1 MLVKFYYKYHLIL
14 NFCQDGTQY
23 RQLKQQMSQ
32 ISKKSFPS
40 KYELQAD
47 QPLVT
52 ACCTISVPS
61 WDLPPDKKTVPTPRC
76 NPKKLIL
83 ILPLQL
89 VNKKLQSAAMRVTMT
104 YGTRL
109 STKFYSLHC
118 VQYCK
123 NNFNNII
130 EHVAIKDSNT
140 VLYVGVIISRS

>member
-1 MLVKFYYKYHLIL
+1 MVVKFYYKHHLIL
-14 NFCQDGTQY
+14 NFGQYGTQY

-32 ISKKSFPS
+32 ISKKNFPS
-40 KYELQAD
+40 KYEPQAH
-47 QPLVT
+47 QPHVT
-52 ACCTISVPS
+52 ACCTISVHS
-61 WDLPPDKKTVPTPRC
+61 WDLPPDKKTVPTPGC

-89 VNKKLQSAAMRVTMT
+89 INKKLQSVAMRVTAI

-123 NNFNNII
+123 NNFNNIT
-130 EHVAIKDSNT
+130 EHVAIIESNT